1 MTKEP
6 TEPRTE
12 GQQPTVERGGL
23 WGLLFSAAGLLLP
36 PFGALLSV
44 VGISQGWRA
53 RRAAREREVPAP
65 GALMSMV
72 LGWAGIG
79 FSALLLAGYAVFWNE
94 ITAYQECSAQ
104 AHTVSSQESCVE
116 TVRETISERSGL
128 PERYVPFPA

>member
-44 VGISQGWRA
+44 VGISQGRRA
-53 RRAAREREVPAP
+53 RRAAREREVTAP

-72 LGWAGIG
+72 LGWVGIG
-79 FSALLLAGYAVFWNE
+79 FSALLLAGYAVFWTE
-94 ITAYQECSAQ
+94 FTAYQECSAQ
-104 AHTVSSQESCVE
+104 AHTVSSQEACGDAI
-116 TVRETISERSGL
+116 REAIAERSGIPKSTIPTL
-128 PERYVPFPA
+128 E